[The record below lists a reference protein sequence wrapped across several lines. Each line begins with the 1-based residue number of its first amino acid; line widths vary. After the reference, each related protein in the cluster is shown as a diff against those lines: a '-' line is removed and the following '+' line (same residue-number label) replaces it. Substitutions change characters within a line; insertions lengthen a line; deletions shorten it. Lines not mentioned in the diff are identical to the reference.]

1 MPDVSVLNVHLY
13 GEPIG
18 TLTRVSGDRTLF
30 AFNEFYI
37 ADRQRPVL
45 SLGFKDALGGLITD
59 LQPTQTRLLPFF
71 SNLLPEGHMRSYL
84 AQRANV
90 NPVREFFLLW
100 VLGLDLPGAI
110 TVTPADGEAW
120 PVDSNDGIDGH
131 AEDHQHK
138 DALRFSLAGVQ
149 LKFSAVNEASGGLT
163 IPAKGVGGSW
173 IVKLPSRQFALVPE
187 NEFSMMTLARLIG
200 MDVPTLRLVDLSEI
214 DNLPDGL
221 GGLTGQAL
229 VIERFDRLKSGAAVH
244 IEDFAQIFRVYPEEK
259 YKKASM
265 RSIASVIATEAR
277 QSDVVEFVRRLTF
290 NMLIGNADMHLKNW
304 SVSYPDRR
312 TAALSPAYDFVSTIA
327 YLADERFAL
336 NVSRTKRF
344 DEFTE
349 SELSH
354 LAAKALLPENLVL
367 DTAHET
373 VALFHQHWHAEKG
386 NLPLSTTVIQAI
398 ESHFKKIPIA
408 AAHSKTKKS

>member
-1 MPDVSVLNVHLY
+1 MPNVSVLNVHLY

-120 PVDSNDGIDGH
+120 PVDSNDGVDER
-131 AEDHQHK
+131 AKAQQHN

-259 YKKASM
+259 YKKAIM

-290 NMLIGNADMHLKNW
+290 NMLIGNADMHLKNF
-304 SVSYPDRR
+304 SLIDRPEMGY
-312 TAALSPAYDFVSTIA
+312 TLSEAYDMVATALVNPADKEDLALTLNAKKRKIKSYDFIA
-327 YLADERFAL
+327 AFE
-336 NVSRTKRF
+336 N
-344 DEFTE
+344 
-349 SELSH
+349 
-354 LAAKALLPENLVL
+354 AKIDKKVQEN
-367 DTAHET
+367 
-373 VALFHQHWHAEKG
+373 
-386 NLPLSTTVIQAI
+386 I
-398 ESHFKKIPIA
+398 FKKFETAIPKWMKFIEI
-408 AAHSKTKKS
+408 SFLNEKIKKSYKELIRQKHKQLSGGK